1 MKFSLIGKA
10 SRNSNPKVAVTFPDG
25 YSDIMILQKHNFN
38 NKFEDQFEDQFD
50 DQFGNQCDDQFEEKN
65 GDDNIDCNYFGH
77 LSNETDA
84 CVAMTGCIGS
94 EDVVFSIMSRHA
106 EKSSH
111 FAWTKDGHVQPIELD
126 LPIVGLYC

>member
-1 MKFSLIGKA
+1 MKFSLIGKV

-25 YSDIMILQKHNFN
+25 YSDIMVLQKH
-38 NKFEDQFEDQFD
+38 KFDGKFK
-50 DQFGNQCDDQFEEKN
+50 NQFEEQN
-65 GDDNIDCNYFGH
+65 GDDDMDCNYFGH

-106 EKSSH
+106 EKSPH
-111 FAWTKDGHVQPIELD
+111 FAWSKDGHVQPIELD
-126 LPIVGLYC
+126 LPIVRLYCLIL